1 MAYTDA
7 QYFLFF
13 MPDTLRSDAQKGN
26 RIGLLWSVLVLYGAR
41 LLAESVPMKITKAK
55 EKFLLVNTLVSKK
68 LVVLK

>member
-1 MAYTDA
+1 MKPLNGLHKI
-7 QYFLFF
+7 FLLGS
-13 MPDTLRSDAQKGN
+13 TAKVKWYC
-26 RIGLLWSVLVLYGAR
+26 GLLWSVLVLYGAR